1 MTRNLFLAALACG
14 LCFTAVAQD
23 LKLLREREEQ
33 LVAVSILVIVQV
45 GQALGEELSGQPL
58 KHLRR

>member
-33 LVAVSILVIVQV
+33 LVAVSILFH
-45 GQALGEELSGQPL
+45 LGISTGPL
-58 KHLRR
+58 IE